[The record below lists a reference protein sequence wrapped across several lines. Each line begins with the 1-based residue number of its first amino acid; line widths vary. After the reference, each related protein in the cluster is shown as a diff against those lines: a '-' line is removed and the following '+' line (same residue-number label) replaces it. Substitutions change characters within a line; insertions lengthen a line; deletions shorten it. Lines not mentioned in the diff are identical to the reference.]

1 MILRAV
7 FKAKKGDKS
16 TDWTPFSKHGDV
28 KCMPSGIYGSD
39 IYIYGIYDL
48 YIYHLYIYVTY
59 NMVYN
64 MVNNV
69 VYNYIY
75 IHIYGKCLHSS

>member
-1 MILRAV
+1 MIPRAV
-7 FKAKKGDKS
+7 LKAKKVDKS
-16 TDWTPFSKHGDV
+16 TDWTHLQNMEMSNVCPLVSMV
-28 KCMPSGIYGSD
+28 MIY

-48 YIYHLYIYVTY
+48 YIPSIYITY

-64 MVNNV
+64 MVNNL

-75 IHIYGKCLHSS
+75 IW

>member
-39 IYIYGIYDL
+39 IYGIYDL
-48 YIYHLYIYVTY
+48 YIYIPS
-59 NMVYN
+59 
-64 MVNNV
+64 
-69 VYNYIY
+69 IY
-75 IHIYGKCLHSS
+75 I